1 MLLLIASAVFAI
13 GCSTTPTTNSTRSVL
28 QSNANSTPRGNSTM
42 NHNGMPMNTANHN
55 MPAMTGEMKSD
66 NDAAA
71 QPYDLQFIDTMMHHH
86 EGAIQ
91 MSEMVLR
98 RSQNDELKTF
108 AQKIIDD
115 QQKEIARMKEWR
127 EKWYAGKSPAKN
139 MEMPGMTDSMKMMSG
154 DDMKTMEAMAGKDF
168 DVHFLAMMIPH
179 HEGAVTMAKE
189 ALQKAEHAE
198 IKTLADQIVKA
209 QEDEIKRMNEWKE
222 KWAK

>member
-1 MLLLIASAVFAI
+1 MNTKLNLLMLLLIASAVFAI
-13 GCSTTPTTNSTRSVL
+13 GCSTMPTTNSTTSVL

-86 EGAIQ
+86 EGAVQ

-98 RSQNDELKTF
+98 RSQNDELKKF

-127 EKWYAGKSPAKN
+127 EKWYAGKPPAKN
-139 MEMPGMTDSMKMMSG
+139 MEMPGMMDSMK
-154 DDMKTMEAMAGKDF
+154 TMAGNDF
-168 DVHFLAMMIPH
+168 DVHFLAMMSPH
-179 HEGAVTMAKE
+179 HEGAVTMSKD

-198 IKTLADQIVKA
+198 IKTLANQIVKA